1 MLPDKFYDHLL
12 LGGLESI
19 TIDGYKKALN
29 RFLKT
34 IGSEKPKREQ
44 AENYL
49 LEMRKKDYS
58 YSHIRNTSKAIMDY
72 MKFIGRPIKFV
83 RPRKPQELPTKDI
96 LTEGEVARMLAACKN
111 SREAAMLAL
120 LVYCGLRNK

>member
-12 LGGLESI
+12 LRGLESI

-29 RFLKT
+29 MFLKT

-49 LEMRKKDYS
+49 LEMRKKGLFLQPHSQYQQS
-58 YSHIRNTSKAIMDY
+58 YNGLY
-72 MKFIGRPIKFV
+72 
-83 RPRKPQELPTKDI
+83 
-96 LTEGEVARMLAACKN
+96 EVYWKTD
-111 SREAAMLAL
+111 
-120 LVYCGLRNK
+120 